1 MVTKLFV
8 TTSILFSFLVSEN
21 NSSDSIKLKVFEI
34 SDSTITKGKKF
45 WTVQPGE
52 IDPGREIKFNN
63 SNLAPEDVRIIFN
76 DFFKKYIAIKEAL
89 VYKDSYGAGS
99 KTLTLLEQMKSK
111 SDEVNKDI
119 KDARWDIFIHNY
131 ESIVKKVKANKF
143 IAEQRFTFSEVSRG
157 LENFIKQYGL
167 NDKTIYL
174 MQYRNDSLNINSSW
188 MTDKKDFKN
197 PYTGEINDT
206 VYSRVKEVWVF
217 E

>member
-1 MVTKLFV
+1 MVVKLLIA
-8 TTSILFSFLVSEN
+8 TSILFSLLISDN
-21 NSSDSIKLKVFEI
+21 DSSDSIKLKVFEI

-45 WTVQPGE
+45 KTIQPGDV
-52 IDPGREIKFNN
+52 DPGREIKFDN
-63 SNLAPEDVRIIFN
+63 SKLAPQNVRIIFN
-76 DFFKKYIAIKEAL
+76 DFFKKYIAVKEAL

-99 KTLTLLEQMKSK
+99 KTLSLLEQMKSK

-119 KDARWDIFIHNY
+119 KDARWDIFMHNY
-131 ESIVKKVKANKF
+131 ESIVKKVKDNKF

-167 NDKTIYL
+167 HDKTVYL

-188 MTDKKDFKN
+188 MTDKRDFKN
-197 PYTGEINDT
+197 PYTGELNDT
-206 VYSRVKEVWVF
+206 VNSRVKEVWVF

>member
-1 MVTKLFV
+1 MIIKLLV
-8 TTSILFSFLVSEN
+8 TTSILFSFLVSKN
-21 NSSDSIKLKVFEI
+21 NNSDSIKLKVFEI
-34 SDSTITKGKKF
+34 SDSTITNGKKF
-45 WTVQPGE
+45 KTVQPGVIE
-52 IDPGREIKFNN
+52 QGREIKFDNA
-63 SNLAPEDVRIIFN
+63 NLAPQNVRVIFN
-76 DFFKKYIAIKEAL
+76 DFFKKYISVKEAL

-119 KDARWDIFIHNY
+119 KDARWDIFMHNY
-131 ESIVKKVKANKF
+131 ENIVKKVKDNKF

-167 NDKTIYL
+167 YDKTIYL
-174 MQYRNDSLNINSSW
+174 MQYRNDSLNINSTW

-197 PYTGEINDT
+197 PYTGELNDT
-206 VYSRVKEVWVF
+206 VYSKVKEVWVF